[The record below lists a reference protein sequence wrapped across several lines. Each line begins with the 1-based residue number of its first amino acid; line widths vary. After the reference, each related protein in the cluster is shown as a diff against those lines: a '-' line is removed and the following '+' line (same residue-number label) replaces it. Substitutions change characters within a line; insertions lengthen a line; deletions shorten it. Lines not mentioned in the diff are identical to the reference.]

1 VTKEHSNYFDYL
13 QHKSRLGN
21 IYRACFLYPRLD
33 RILRGKVL
41 DLGCGVGTFL
51 EYRPNTVG
59 ADINPL
65 LVKQCLTSGLEA
77 HLMEAGVLPFE
88 SHSFDGVVMDNVL
101 EHIKDPEHTLQEVRR
116 VLRPDGIFLIG
127 VPGKCGFDFDADHK
141 VFYDEQL
148 LESTLKR
155 FGFSR
160 SQHFFTPFK
169 NSLLNQKMRQYC
181 LFGVYL
187 VVPKDV

>member
-41 DLGCGVGTFL
+41 DLGFGVGTFL

-160 SQHFFTPFK
+160 SQHFSHHSKIAFSTKKCANTVF
-169 NSLLNQKMRQYC
+169 
-181 LFGVYL
+181 L
-187 VVPKDV
+187 VST